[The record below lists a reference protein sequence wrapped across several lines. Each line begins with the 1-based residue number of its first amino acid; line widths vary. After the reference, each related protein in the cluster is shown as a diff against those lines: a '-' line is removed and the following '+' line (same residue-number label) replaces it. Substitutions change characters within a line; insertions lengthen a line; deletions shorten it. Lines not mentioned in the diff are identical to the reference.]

1 MSFCWYNNRE
11 HITRNWKMNEY
22 VESSNV
28 GFSLELTFFKC
39 LSNRF
44 AFLNGFYNVFAFSN
58 EFCSYNR
65 FCLSDVFGFYSGFG
79 SSDRFCLSDGFAFSS
94 VSYDQYDISSV
105 CLRQLG
111 RELRKV
117 VLPTPIEPRT

>member
-44 AFLNGFYNVFAFSN
+44 AFS
-58 EFCSYNR
+58 NR
-65 FCLSDVFGFYSGFG
+65 FC
-79 SSDRFCLSDGFAFSS
+79 SSDRFDFSS

>member
-22 VESSNV
+22 VESSSV

-44 AFLNGFYNVFAFSN
+44 AFLNGFYSGFAFSN
-58 EFCSYNR
+58 I
-65 FCLSDVFGFYSGFG
+65 FG
-79 SSDRFCLSDGFAFSS
+79 FSS

>member
-1 MSFCWYNNRE
+1 MSFCWYNNLE

-44 AFLNGFYNVFAFSN
+44 GFSDKFCLSDGFDFYNYNVFGFSN
-58 EFCSYNR
+58 EFCSYNI
-65 FCLSDVFGFYSGFG
+65 FG
-79 SSDRFCLSDGFAFSS
+79 FSS

-117 VLPTPIEPRT
+117 VLPTPMEPRT

>member
-22 VESSNV
+22 VESSSV

-39 LSNRF
+39 LSNKF
-44 AFLNGFYNVFAFSN
+44 SFSDVGFYNEFCFSN
-58 EFCSYNR
+58 GFC
-65 FCLSDVFGFYSGFG
+65 
-79 SSDRFCLSDGFAFSS
+79 FSS
-94 VSYDQYDISSV
+94 VLYDQYDISSV

-117 VLPTPIEPRT
+117 VLPTPIEPKT